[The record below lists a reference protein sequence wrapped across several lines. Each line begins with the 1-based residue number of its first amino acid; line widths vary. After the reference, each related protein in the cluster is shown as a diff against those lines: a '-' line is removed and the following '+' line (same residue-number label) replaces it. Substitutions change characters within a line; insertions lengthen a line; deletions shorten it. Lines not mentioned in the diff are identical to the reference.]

1 MNKEEKILY
10 IKNIIKD
17 FGTFT
22 IADVEAD
29 SSPCINSMG
38 KDAHQLL
45 ETFYEHKAEAVSYIH
60 ETEVDTDYI
69 CYEDMREETIEEIL
83 LLAQSWESIS
93 LDSIGGE

>member
-10 IKNIIKD
+10 IKNIVKD

-22 IADVEAD
+22 TADVEAE

-45 ETFYEHKAEAVSYIH
+45 ETFYEHKAEAISYIH
-60 ETEVDTDYI
+60 DSEVGTDYLT
-69 CYEDMREETIEEIL
+69 YEDLREETIEEIL
-83 LLAQSWESIS
+83 ILAQSWEAIS
-93 LDSIGGE
+93 LGSIGGE

>member
-1 MNKEEKILY
+1 MNKEEKINY
-10 IKNIIKD
+10 IKEIIKD

-22 IADVEAD
+22 IADVEAE

-60 ETEVDTDYI
+60 ESVVDTDYI
-69 CYEDMREETIEEIL
+69 EYENLSEETIEEIL
-83 LLAQSWESIS
+83 TLAQSWEAIQ